1 MSDDLTFWSLV
12 WNRNGRWFGR
22 PSCIICRFILQLEAS
37 GHLQRP
43 GVNWGSSY
51 LMELQGLCPSLA
63 WREDAGGVFR
73 RAAAHSA
80 GRCRLVQALVWFCIA
95 SMFSSIFL
103 GVHEKYRMPVSFQ
116 QNATSWRKY
125 LSPPHLCPRTLRPTG
140 RHSQHLSKGDKLA
153 GPYIWHVK
161 DPRLVYSLV
170 PRVLTECVYLRTSG
184 FACVLCSRCHPTNSD
199 QTLDNSQGPW
209 AQSMLQLNRDAPRW
223 DFRHEQ
229 QALDTSE
236 RVTVKIVKIAVDLA
250 VGEVCLHSLDS
261 IP

>member
-1 MSDDLTFWSLV
+1 MRAEYSEGQRPILLGDADWFRPWFDSASPACSHPFFWEFM
-12 WNRNGRWFGR
+12 RNIG
-22 PSCIICRFILQLEAS
+22 CRF
-37 GHLQRP
+37 
-43 GVNWGSSY
+43 
-51 LMELQGLCPSLA
+51 
-63 WREDAGGVFR
+63 
-73 RAAAHSA
+73 
-80 GRCRLVQALVWFCIA
+80 
-95 SMFSSIFL
+95 
-103 GVHEKYRMPVSFQ
+103 SFQ